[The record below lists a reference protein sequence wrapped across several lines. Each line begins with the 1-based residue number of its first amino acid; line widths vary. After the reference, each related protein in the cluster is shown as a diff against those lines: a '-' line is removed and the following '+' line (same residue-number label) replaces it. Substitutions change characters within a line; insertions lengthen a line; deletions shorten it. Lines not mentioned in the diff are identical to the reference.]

1 MLDIKYVREHLD
13 EVAETMKNRHASFSP
28 EQFTALDVQR
38 REVIAEEEA
47 LQAERNKLSK
57 EIGALM
63 GQGKTDEANATK
75 ETVRQINE
83 KLTALGD
90 ARAEAEAAVA
100 SARPNVESFEARV
113 KELDAALNAGKKK
126 QEALSE
132 ELAPLRRE
140 AHRVSDSLAEAK
152 LAQATLSERTTYAER
167 VRDARVRDLE
177 ALAAASEEARVALRA
192 KTVSAARI
200 EPVLALIDELTAS
213 AQKWTRQL
221 EERATAAEDSSS
233 GLHASVTEARGRAHE
248 AHALFDGVSERLSEA
263 RVQKGRLELQVEA
276 AVNHIATVLFD
287 MDGTLLDTLTD
298 MEAAVNHIATDLS
311 VPLETAL
318 SVPPLENRPE
328 VEDALFKINRRIA
341 NLGTINPDA
350 AEEYDALKVRY
361 DYLAAQLDDLDRARR
376 SLAKINRVIDARM
389 KEDFIRTYEA
399 VDRNFQEIF
408 SILFPGGS
416 ANLSLVD
423 PDDLENTGVEVN
435 AQPKGKRIAKM
446 MLLSGGEKS
455 LTALALLFAVYR
467 IRSTPFYILDEVE
480 AALDDTNLRRL
491 AAYIDSLRDET
502 QLIMITHQRR
512 TMEMADVLFGVSMQ
526 GDGVTKVISQKLDRA
541 LQYAE

>member
-1 MLDIKYVREHLD
+1 MGGAVVDEGAGVLARVRHL
-13 EVAETMKNRHASFSP
+13 EELRAQLSGAAAAQAKAEEAHRLA
-28 EQFTALDVQR
+28 
-38 REVIAEEEA
+38 EEA
-47 LQAERNKLSK
+47 LRQAQATSLELSQALANLRGRAEAARNTAS
-57 EIGALM
+57 A
-63 GQGKTDEANATK
+63 AA
-75 ETVRQINE
+75 E
-83 KLTALGD
+83 KLASCRRELESV
-90 ARAEAEAAVA
+90 ARQRAEAEAAVA

-126 QEALSE
+126 QEALTE

-263 RVQKGRLELQVEA
+263 RVQKGRLELQV
-276 AVNHIATVLFD
+276 
-287 MDGTLLDTLTD
+287 
-298 MEAAVNHIATDLS
+298 EAAVNHIATDLS

-526 GDGVTKVISQKLDRA
+526 GDGVTKVISQKLDQA
-541 LQYAE
+541 LTHAE

>member
-1 MLDIKYVREHLD
+1 M
-13 EVAETMKNRHASFSP
+13 
-28 EQFTALDVQR
+28 
-38 REVIAEEEA
+38 
-47 LQAERNKLSK
+47 
-57 EIGALM
+57 
-63 GQGKTDEANATK
+63 
-75 ETVRQINE
+75 
-83 KLTALGD
+83 
-90 ARAEAEAAVA
+90 
-100 SARPNVESFEARV
+100 

-126 QEALSE
+126 QEALTE

-167 VRDARVRDLE
+167 GRDARVRDLE

-276 AVNHIATVLFD
+276 AVNHIAT
-287 MDGTLLDTLTD
+287 
-298 MEAAVNHIATDLS
+298 DLS

-350 AEEYDALKVRY
+350 AEE
-361 DYLAAQLDDLDRARR
+361 
-376 SLAKINRVIDARM
+376 
-389 KEDFIRTYEA
+389 
-399 VDRNFQEIF
+399 
-408 SILFPGGS
+408 
-416 ANLSLVD
+416 
-423 PDDLENTGVEVN
+423 
-435 AQPKGKRIAKM
+435 
-446 MLLSGGEKS
+446 
-455 LTALALLFAVYR
+455 
-467 IRSTPFYILDEVE
+467 
-480 AALDDTNLRRL
+480 
-491 AAYIDSLRDET
+491 
-502 QLIMITHQRR
+502 
-512 TMEMADVLFGVSMQ
+512 
-526 GDGVTKVISQKLDRA
+526 
-541 LQYAE
+541 